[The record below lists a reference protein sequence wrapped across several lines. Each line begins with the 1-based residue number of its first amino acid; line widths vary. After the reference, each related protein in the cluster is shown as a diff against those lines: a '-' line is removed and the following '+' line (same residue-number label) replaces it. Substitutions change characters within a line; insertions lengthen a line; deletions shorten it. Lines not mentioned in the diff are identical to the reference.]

1 MASCDAPGLQSLD
14 EALEQILSS
23 LTPLTEEEWVP
34 LSQADGRILAADV
47 QSCLDLPP
55 TDNSAMDGYAV
66 RVEDLT
72 EFDWLDVNQRILAG
86 DATTQPIL
94 PGECARIM
102 TGAMLPEGANTVI
115 MQEDA
120 ELDDDG
126 KVRFLAAVKPSAN
139 IRRRGEE
146 VAVGDIVLAAGRR
159 LRAAD
164 IGLLASLGIDQV
176 VVRRRVRVAI
186 MATGNE
192 LVTPGQSLQ
201 AGQIYESNSQVLA
214 ALLVRLGCTVIH
226 FGIIADDPQA
236 LRQAYQNADSQAD
249 LVIASGGVSVGE
261 ADFSK
266 QVLDELGQVGLWKLA
281 IKPGKPFAFGRLPN
295 SWFAGLPGNP
305 VSTMVTFDQLVVP
318 ILTTLAGDNT
328 PPRLALRARLTCG
341 LHRRPGRLEFQRAV
355 VSTTEDG
362 VLQVTPLARQGSA
375 LLSTMSAANAYILLD
390 GDSSSLEKGQPVRIE
405 LFDGLLL

>member
-1 MASCDAPGLQSLD
+1 MASCDAPGLQTLD
-14 EALEQILSS
+14 EALEQILSQLS
-23 LTPLTEEEWVP
+23 PLHEQEWIP
-34 LSQADGRILAADV
+34 LSQADGRVLAADV

-55 TDNSAMDGYAV
+55 ADNSAMDGYAV

-72 EFDWLDVNQRILAG
+72 EFDWLTINQRILAG
-86 DATTQPIL
+86 DAITQPIL

-102 TGAMLPEGANTVI
+102 TGAMVPEGADTVI

-120 ELDDDG
+120 ELGDNG
-126 KVRFLAAVKPSAN
+126 KVRFLAAVKPAVN
-139 IRRRGEE
+139 IRHRGEE
-146 VAVGDIVLAAGRR
+146 IASGDTVLSAGRR

-164 IGLLASLGIDQV
+164 IGLLASLGIDRV
-176 VVRRRVRVAI
+176 AVCCRVRVAI

-192 LVTPGQSLQ
+192 LVAPGQALQ

-226 FGIIADDPQA
+226 FGIVPDDPQA
-236 LRQAYQNADSQAD
+236 LRLAYQNADNQAD

-281 IKPGKPFAFGRLPN
+281 IKPGKPFAFGRLAN

-305 VSTMVTFDQLVVP
+305 VSTMITFDQLVVP
-318 ILTTLAGDNT
+318 MLKKLAGEKT
-328 PPRLALRARLTCG
+328 PPRLKMRARLTCG
-341 LHRRPGRLEFQRAV
+341 LRRRPGRLEFQRAV
-355 VSTTEDG
+355 VSTTADG
-362 VLQVTPLARQGSA
+362 ILAVTPLARQGSA
-375 LLSTMSAANAYILLD
+375 LLSTMAEANAYILLD
-390 GDSSSLEKGQPVRIE
+390 GDTASLEEGKYVQVE
-405 LFDGLLL
+405 LFDGLLS